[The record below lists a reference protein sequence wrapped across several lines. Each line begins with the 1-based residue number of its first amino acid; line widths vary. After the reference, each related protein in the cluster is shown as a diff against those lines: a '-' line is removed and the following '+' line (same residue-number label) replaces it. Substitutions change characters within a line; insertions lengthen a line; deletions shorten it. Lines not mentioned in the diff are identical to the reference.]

1 MTIETVP
8 ETPAR
13 VYFRSTTVSQRQLL
27 FRLAQESGN
36 VSEAARQAHVSRS
49 TYYYWRP
56 RYAADP
62 VGGVATEGSRA
73 PHRTRL
79 PPVSAELRAEV
90 LAYHQTHPNAGCRSI
105 ADELR
110 KAHGWQKVIGH
121 SKVHDLVVAA
131 RASAPASSAPAP
143 AAAQVNDPPTE
154 AVHAPQAGQTTNL
167 DLCVVPWTHDG
178 TQALAP
184 MSLSEAAAG
193 FQPTDGG
200 TAPPPADWPGQVFE
214 NPAVSYP
221 EQMRAYVEKRAVKR
235 AAKGQRKHRRR
246 QKQAERTAL
255 NARRDD
261 LRVQRRQQRQAR
273 RREDALWKAQRQ
285 THRTADQ
292 AWRKRSTPERRQ
304 HRIERPA
311 ERAQWQTDRA
321 ARRAQRQQRQVEDA
335 QWRQARQELRAKL
348 AELTA
353 AAPLVTVWL
362 AVLVMVDNGTRQCLG
377 LPFFTAGVHVTTDMI
392 VAALR
397 AIWPPELDFVI
408 TDNGAQFIAE
418 AFARFAQDM
427 DFLHVRIAPHR
438 PCTNGIAERFVRTL
452 KEWLE
457 THTWHSPEEFAALLA
472 EFIEYYNDRP
482 HQGAELDGLSPN
494 EFARRLA
501 QCSTC

>member
-1 MTIETVP
+1 MTTETVP
-8 ETPAR
+8 ETSAR
-13 VYFRSTTVSQRQLL
+13 VYFRPTTVSQRQWL

-56 RYAADP
+56 RYEADP
-62 VGGVATEGSRA
+62 AGGVAAEGSRA

-79 PPVSAELRAEV
+79 PPIRAEQQAEV
-90 LAYHQTHPNAGCRSI
+90 LAYHQAHPDAGCRRI
-105 ADELR
+105 ADEIC
-110 KAHGWQKVIGH
+110 KAHGWQQVIGH
-121 SKVHDLVVAA
+121 SKVHELVVAA
-131 RASAPASSAPAP
+131 RASALASSAPAP
-143 AAAQVNDPPTE
+143 AAVQVEGPLTE
-154 AVHAPQAGQTTNL
+154 AVHAPQAGQTANL

-178 TQALAP
+178 TPALAP

-193 FQPTDGG
+193 LPPTDSSAA
-200 TAPPPADWPGQVFE
+200 APQADWPGQVFE
-214 NPAVSYP
+214 DPARSYP
-221 EQMRAYVEKRAVKR
+221 EQMRAYVEQRAVKR
-235 AAKGQRKHRRR
+235 AARGQRKHRRR

-255 NARRDD
+255 NARSDD

-285 THRTADQ
+285 VRQTAEQ
-292 AWRKRSTPERRQ
+292 AWRTRSKPDRRQ
-304 HRIERPA
+304 HRA
-311 ERAQWQTDRA
+311 ERQAEQTQWQTDRA
-321 ARRAQRQQRQVEDA
+321 ARRAQLEQRQAEDA

-348 AELTA
+348 TELA
-353 AAPLVTVWL
+353 ASAPLVTVWL
-362 AVLVMVDNGTRQCLG
+362 AVLVIVDNGTRQCLG
-377 LPFFTAGVHVTTDMI
+377 LPFFTAGAHVTADMI

-397 AIWPPELDFVI
+397 AIWPPELEFVI

-482 HQGAELDGLSPN
+482 HQGAELAGLSPN

>member
-1 MTIETVP
+1 MTTETVP
-8 ETPAR
+8 GTPAR
-13 VYFRSTTVSQRQLL
+13 VYFRPTTVGQRQLL

-49 TYYYWRP
+49 TYYYWQP
-56 RYAADP
+56 RYEADP
-62 VGGVATEGSRA
+62 VGGVAAAGSRA
-73 PHRTRL
+73 PHRTRI
-79 PPVSAELRAEV
+79 PPISAELQAEV
-90 LAYHQTHPNAGCRSI
+90 LAYHQAHPGEGCRSI
-105 ADELR
+105 ANAIC
-110 KAHGWQKVIGH
+110 KAHDWQKVIGH
-121 SKVHDLVVAA
+121 SKVHELVVAA
-131 RASAPASSAPAP
+131 RESVPASSAPAP
-143 AAAQVNDPPTE
+143 AAVPVEGQPTE
-154 AVHAPQAGQTTNL
+154 AVHAPQAGQTANL

-193 FQPTDGG
+193 FQPTDGSAS
-200 TAPPPADWPGQVFE
+200 APKADWPGQVFE
-214 NPAVSYP
+214 APALSYP
-221 EQMRAYVEKRAVKR
+221 EQMRVYAEKRAVKR

-255 NARRDD
+255 NARSDD

-285 THRTADQ
+285 AHQTADQ
-292 AWRKRSTPERRQ
+292 AGRTRSKPERRQ
-304 HRIERPA
+304 HRAEHPA
-311 ERAQWQTDRA
+311 EQVQWRTDRA
-321 ARRAQRQQRQVEDA
+321 ARRAQLQQRQVEDA
-335 QWRQARQELRAKL
+335 QWRQARQEIRAKL

-353 AAPLVTVWL
+353 SAPLVTVWL
-362 AVLVMVDNGTRQCLG
+362 AVLVIVDNGTRQCLG
-377 LPFFTAGVHVTTDMI
+377 LPFFTAGAHVTADMI

-438 PCTNGIAERFVRTL
+438 PRTNGIAERFVRTL

-472 EFIEYYNDRP
+472 EFIEYYNNRP